1 MEQFLGCFKVEVF
14 SWVIIK
20 DLNEIEE
27 AIII

>member
-1 MEQFLGCFKVEVF
+1 MEQFLGYFKVEVF
-14 SWVIIK
+14 SWVIIM